1 MPRSTWNG
9 SLSFGLIHL
18 PISLYTAVRDQDV
31 SFRQLCPVHKKP
43 ISMKR
48 VCAGEPEGAE
58 EVETAHEVAHADL
71 VSGFETGPDEFVVLT
86 KADFE
91 RAALPIG
98 KSFDIRLCVPEAAVD
113 LRFFDKPYLVG
124 PQKPAAAR
132 PYALLR
138 EALRRTGMVA
148 VGVIA
153 LKSRQQV
160 AAIRV
165 MGDALVLHLMHWP
178 DELVDLGE
186 FSFPAGADLQE
197 AEVGLAEQLVH
208 SLAGSLATAG
218 FRDEYRENLER
229 LITARMSGEELEFET
244 AEEPAATA
252 VTDLV
257 AILQASIAAKKAA
270 A

>member
-9 SLSFGLIHL
+9 TLSFGLIHF
-18 PISLYTAVRDQDV
+18 PVSLYTAVGDQNL
-31 SFRQLCPVHKKP
+31 SFRQLCPVHQKP

-48 VCAGEPEGAE
+48 FCAGEAAE
-58 EVETAHEVAHADL
+58 AGEETAHEVAHADL

-98 KSFDIRLCVPEAAVD
+98 KSFEIRLCVPEAAVD

-148 VGVIA
+148 AGMIA

-160 AAIRV
+160 AALRV
-165 MGDALVLHLMHWP
+165 MGDALLLHLMHWP

-186 FSFPAGADLQE
+186 FSFPAGTDLQDG
-197 AEVGLAEQLVH
+197 EVALAEQLVH

-229 LITARMSGEELEFET
+229 LITARMSGEELEFAT

-257 AILQASIAAKKAA
+257 AMLQASIAAKKAA
-270 A
+270 

>member
-18 PISLYTAVRDQDV
+18 PISLYTAVREQDV
-31 SFRQLCPVHKKP
+31 SFRQLCPVHRKP

-48 VCAGEPEGAE
+48 VCAGEAEAAEG
-58 EVETAHEVAHADL
+58 ETAHEVAHADL
-71 VSGFETGPDEFVVLT
+71 VSGFETGPDEFVVLS
-86 KADFE
+86 KDDFE

-98 KSFDIRLCVPEAAVD
+98 KSFEIRLCVPESSLD
-113 LRFFDKPYLVG
+113 LRVFDKPYLVG

-138 EALRRTGMVA
+138 EALRRTGMAA

-160 AAIRV
+160 AAVRV
-165 MGDALVLHLMHWP
+165 MGDALLLHLMHWP
-178 DELVDLGE
+178 DELVELGE
-186 FSFPAGADLQE
+186 FSFPAGADLQA
-197 AEVGLAEQLVH
+197 AEVALAEQLVH
-208 SLAGSLATAG
+208 DLAGSLATAG
-218 FRDEYRENLER
+218 FHDEYRENLQR
-229 LITARMSGEELEFET
+229 LITARMSGEELEFEA
-244 AEEPAATA
+244 AEEPSATP

-257 AILQASIAAKKAA
+257 AILQASIAARKAA
-270 A
+270 